1 MKKTIISIIG
11 IALMLLAITACRPN
25 YVIMP
30 PIPGGNGGSSS
41 SDEYQEIADKVNPAT
56 LVNDVLQ
63 SGKTGIDVK
72 YSLKKISSK
81 ISRAATTRTALED
94 GNYNLTARVE
104 FTDYP
109 TAAGKITGGVLVYTI
124 PGTVSSGTFTANG
137 SGSVK
142 TETAL
147 IIAGTTMTIDD
158 DSMSVT
164 ITATASEDDVAI
176 TDAFVV
182 VSAPSVSV
190 GGNTVSV
197 NPVVRIDAAS
207 VNSEM
212 KEFMKNFI
220 KVNNK
225 FQQDDTVDAA
235 AIAEKMGITAADVFI
250 DLGYFGNVD
259 NVVIS
264 GHKYTAGSSII
275 PVSVG
280 MSAFYNDSVYKI
292 DEETENLLVNK
303 AAFMFSLLAGEGI
316 SVNGTEYD
324 GYSLF
329 DADPKELTI
338 SNVKVGGVV
347 TEAESDSVYNVEIT
361 KKNTMTTYDYEA
373 PVQSGDTVYVIT
385 RDPSTGEVTQ
395 NSLLTSSSKYSLYV
409 YFTPWDEEITENKN
423 WSVTKLGTVFTSEGQ
438 LKGTFDVTFN
448 VTTNPSA
455 TSET

>member
-1 MKKTIISIIG
+1 MKKTIISIIA
-11 IALMLLAITACRPN
+11 IAFMLLAITACRPN
-25 YVIMP
+25 YVFVP
-30 PIPGGNGGSSS
+30 FPGGNGGSAS

-72 YSLKKISSK
+72 NSLEKISSK
-81 ISRAATTRTALED
+81 ISRAATTRTALDD

-124 PGTVSSGTFTANG
+124 PGVVSNGTFTATG
-137 SGSVK
+137 SGSVE

-147 IIAGTTMTIDD
+147 VIAGTTMTIDD
-158 DSMSVT
+158 DSMAVT
-164 ITATASEDDVAI
+164 ITATASEDVTI
-176 TDAFVV
+176 TEASVV

-207 VNSEM
+207 VNLEM

-225 FQQDDTVDAA
+225 FQQDDTVGAE
-235 AIAEKMGITAADVFI
+235 AIAEEMGITAADVFI

-264 GHKYTAGSSII
+264 GHKYTADSSII

-280 MSAFYNDSVYKI
+280 MGAFYNDSVYKI

-338 SNVKVGGVV
+338 RNVKVGGVV

-361 KKNTMTTYDYEA
+361 KKNTMTTYDYEEA

-395 NSLLTSSSKYSLYV
+395 NSLLTSSSTYSLYV
-409 YFTPWDEEITENKN
+409 YFTPWDEEITGNKK
-423 WSVTKLGTVFTSEGQ
+423 WSVTKLGTVFTGKGQ

>member
-1 MKKTIISIIG
+1 MKKTIISIIA
-11 IALMLLAITACRPN
+11 IAFMLLAITACRPN
-25 YVIMP
+25 YVFVP
-30 PIPGGNGGSSS
+30 FPGGNGGSAS
-41 SDEYQEIADKVNPAT
+41 SDKYQEIADKVDPAT

-72 YSLKKISSK
+72 NSLEKISSK
-81 ISRAATTRTALED
+81 ISRAATTRTALDD

-124 PGTVSSGTFTANG
+124 PGTVSSGTFTATG

-164 ITATASEDDVAI
+164 ITATASGDDVTI
-176 TDAFVV
+176 TEASVV

-212 KEFMKNFI
+212 QEFMKDFI
-220 KVNNK
+220 KVYNEFSLN
-225 FQQDDTVDAA
+225 DTVDAA
-235 AIAEKMGITAADVFI
+235 SIAAKLNMDEGEVFI
-250 DLGYFGNVD
+250 NLGYFGNVED
-259 NVVIS
+259 IELS
-264 GHKYTAGSSII
+264 GLTYTAESNII

-280 MSAFYNDSVYKI
+280 MGAFYRDNVYKT
-292 DEETENLLVNK
+292 DATTGNLLVNK
-303 AAFMFSLLAGEGI
+303 AAFLFSLLAGEGI

-324 GYSLF
+324 DYSLF
-329 DADPKELTI
+329 ETTPEELTI
-338 SNVKVGGVV
+338 SNVKVGSEAVKVGDDGTYDV
-347 TEAESDSVYNVEIT
+347 TIT
-361 KKNTMTTYDYEA
+361 KKNTKIVYDYETS
-373 PVQSGDTVYVIT
+373 VTQVDIVYVIT
-385 RDPSTGEVTQ
+385 RNPETNEVTQ
-395 NSLLTSSSKYSLYV
+395 NSLLASETNNGSYAYL
-409 YFTPWDEEITENKN
+409 TPWDAEIEAGN
-423 WSVTKLGTVFTSEGQ
+423 WSVTKIGTVLASDGT
-438 LKGTFDVTFN
+438 LKGTFTVTFDVTLA
-448 VTTNPSA
+448 PEA
-455 TSET
+455 

>member
-1 MKKTIISIIG
+1 MKKTIFSIIG

-72 YSLKKISSK
+72 YS

-104 FTDYP
+104 FTGYP
-109 TAAGKITGGVLVYTI
+109 TAAGNITDGVLVYTI

-164 ITATASEDDVAI
+164 ITATTASEDDVVI

-235 AIAEKMGITAADVFI
+235 AIADEMGITAADVFI

-264 GHKYTAGSSII
+264 GHKYTADSSII

-280 MSAFYNDSVYKI
+280 MGAFYNDSVYKI
-292 DEETENLLVNK
+292 DKETKNLLVNK

-373 PVQSGDTVYVIT
+373 HVQSGDTVYVIT

-395 NSLLTSSSKYSLYV
+395 NSLLTSSSTYSLYV

>member
-1 MKKTIISIIG
+1 MKKTIFSIIG

-63 SGKTGIDVK
+63 SGKTGIVVK
-72 YSLKKISSK
+72 CSLKEISSK
-81 ISRAATTRTALED
+81 ISRAATTRTAFKD

-109 TAAGKITGGVLVYTI
+109 TAAGNITGGVLVYTI
-124 PGTVSSGTFTANG
+124 PGVVSNGTFTATG
-137 SGSVK
+137 SGSVE

-147 IIAGTTMTIDD
+147 VIAGTTMTIDD
-158 DSMSVT
+158 DSMAVT
-164 ITATASEDDVAI
+164 ITATTSEDVTI
-176 TDAFVV
+176 TEASVV

-235 AIAEKMGITAADVFI
+235 AIAEKMEIAAADVFI

-264 GHKYTAGSSII
+264 GHKYTADSSII

-280 MSAFYNDSVYKI
+280 MGAFYNDSVYKI

-347 TEAESDSVYNVEIT
+347 TDAESDSVYNVEIT
-361 KKNTMTTYDYEA
+361 KKNTMTTYDYED

-423 WSVTKLGTVFTSEGQ
+423 WSVTKLGTVFTNGGQ

>member
-63 SGKTGIDVK
+63 SGKTGIDVRC
-72 YSLKKISSK
+72 SLL
-81 ISRAATTRTALED
+81 RAATTRTALED

-104 FTDYP
+104 FTEYP
-109 TAAGKITGGVLVYTI
+109 TAAGNITGGVLVYTI
-124 PGTVSSGTFTANG
+124 PGTVSRGTFTANG

-142 TETAL
+142 TEKAL

-158 DSMSVT
+158 DSMAVT
-164 ITATASEDDVAI
+164 ITATASEDVTI
-176 TDAFVV
+176 TEASVV

-197 NPVVRIDAAS
+197 NPVVRIDVAS

-212 KEFMKNFI
+212 KKFMKNFI

-225 FQQDDTVDAA
+225 FQQDDIVDAA
-235 AIAEKMGITAADVFI
+235 AIAEEMEITEADVFI

-264 GHKYTAGSSII
+264 GHKYTADSSII

-280 MSAFYNDSVYKI
+280 MSAFYNDRVYKI
-292 DEETENLLVNK
+292 DGETGNLLVNK

-329 DADPKELTI
+329 DEVPEELTI
-338 SNVKVGGVV
+338 RNVKVDGVV
-347 TEAESDSVYNVEIT
+347 ADAESDSVYNVEIT
-361 KKNTMTTYDYEA
+361 KKNTMTTYDYEEA

-395 NSLLTSSSKYSLYV
+395 NSLLTSRSTYSLYV
-409 YFTPWDEEITENKN
+409 YFTPWDEEITEKKN
-423 WSVTKLGTVFTSEGQ
+423 WSVTKLGTVFTSGGQ